1 MIVFSMS
8 MSSLYVNLGISG
20 FKGIVLEVI
29 ASLVSS
35 LKWTS
40 YDLLVLLDSFRDLW
54 YNLTKCLGVGHF
66 LAKWFGPPHLPNLF

>member
-1 MIVFSMS
+1 MFSMFT
-8 MSSLYVNLGISG
+8 SSLSVNLGISG
-20 FKGIVLEVI
+20 FEGIVPEVV

-54 YNLTKCLGVGHF
+54 YNSTKCLGVQYF
-66 LAKWFGPPHLPNLF
+66 LAKWFGPPHL